1 MVGCCQNGSPPPLQ
15 ATQAGV
21 RAGLSRAGPS
31 PPTLLLVPVLGLGGG
46 AGNLGEGN
54 ATPLQLAMPTVPSE
68 VSDSLL
74 EELIAAHL
82 VLPNRVTVPVKKG
95 LDVTNLLFPLPCV
108 STSTS
113 HGAQGL
119 GLRDGW
125 ACRGN
130 AFSDDNCLC
139 PVRAWLPYSI
149 GGRLNLE
156 KVD

>member
-1 MVGCCQNGSPPPLQ
+1 M
-15 ATQAGV
+15 
-21 RAGLSRAGPS
+21 
-31 PPTLLLVPVLGLGGG
+31 
-46 AGNLGEGN
+46 
-54 ATPLQLAMPTVPSE
+54 
-68 VSDSLL
+68 SDSLL

-113 HGAQGL
+113 HGAWGL
-119 GLRDGW
+119 GLTDAW

-156 KVD
+156 KVDWFAQSHPSRERQSPGGIPSWILVPAAAWVGDCG